1 MGRVN
6 DGNYFVD
13 FFDWAFVQSNHMG
26 MGMSTYAIL
35 KTAGIFISLLS
46 LCIVLAGMWAGDE

>member
-1 MGRVN
+1 MGRGS
-6 DGNYFVD
+6 DGNYFID
-13 FFDWAFVQSNHMG
+13 FFDWGFVQSNHMG

-46 LCIVLAGMWAGDE
+46 LCIVLAGVWAGDE